1 MCLGINGE
9 RAVPSWHSTC
19 LKHTESALQTDSLG
33 PLLSRKRHTPKATPL
48 MRIESRP
55 ARLGL
60 TAALLLLTIL
70 VVGLGGLSVGRK
82 VASFQTTGV
91 IAEATDGGLRVVSA
105 DGASE
110 LETEDIVV
118 LVNGERALSVDEL
131 DRLLRCCAESDLQ
144 VLRDDELVSAS
155 HSLPG
160 VTLDW
165 AYIVLALT
173 GIAYLLIGLYTLS
186 RQRSRPILLFH
197 LWTLT
202 SAALYLLTPVAPLGG
217 IDRIFYLVDSVCR
230 LLLPP
235 LTLHFFLMFPA
246 RPRSRW
252 LRRAAPWLYLPATAL
267 LVVQFDQI
275 FGNGTLTGGLSAA
288 TLERQ
293 DRIELALLAL
303 FALAAAA
310 ALGRGLLSRHGW
322 EQGRQTQWIAFGVA
336 GGYLPFLLLYVVPF
350 SFELPAPAWTS
361 VAATAPLA
369 LVPLSFAYALLRY
382 RLWDV
387 AVIARDVAT
396 YALTVLL
403 AVLGFSLLSLL
414 IRRGVPQDM
423 VVARGF
429 LNASALLVIGALS
442 VPVRQGIGTGLQR
455 LQYRAQQSRRALERL
470 GEELLHE
477 RDLDRLA
484 SSLLKELEAALDLE
498 RSNLFLVE
506 GERLVAVREEREA
519 PSLELGDV
527 EASVWNEPHVLLAPA
542 PLADTAKSTP
552 MRLSI
557 LGYHCVFP
565 LAVRDRRVGLLYV
578 GHHQGGAPLS
588 SDDLALIRQL
598 LNQAALAIENAQLLE
613 QRRRQLDRVLDLQ
626 RFSEEIIASS
636 PAGIAVVDSAN
647 RIVTA
652 NTAFADLVALAQ
664 SDLEGRAL
672 DDLIPPHLFPEQG
685 EPPVEVRFEDSRDRE
700 QHLQLSVAEFLGA
713 SPGHR
718 VVVAL
723 DIAEREAMKRKLAEN
738 ERLAAIGAMA
748 AGVAHEV
755 NTPLTGISSYA
766 QMLLAET
773 PERDPRRRLLRRV
786 ERQTFRAA
794 RIVNTLLDFA
804 RRGRHEPTPVDMRAV
819 IRESCDMLAER
830 FAEAGVEVRV
840 DVDPDDT
847 VWVLGN
853 ETELGQ
859 VLANLLENA
868 VDAMT
873 EAGAEPRQLA
883 LALGEPAGTSSRE
896 KPDGTI
902 HVVID
907 DTGPGIREEHLSRV
921 FEPFF
926 STRKASG
933 GTGLGLSI
941 SQEIVRRH
949 GGDLSAR
956 NLNPGGC
963 RFTVRL
969 PRMVAPLVQAKEQGS

>member
-1 MCLGINGE
+1 
-9 RAVPSWHSTC
+9 
-19 LKHTESALQTDSLG
+19 
-33 PLLSRKRHTPKATPL
+33 

-70 VVGLGGLSVGRK
+70 VVGLGGFSVGRK
-82 VASFQTTGV
+82 VASFQTIGV
-91 IAEATDGGLRVVSA
+91 VAEATDSGLRVVSA
-105 DGASE
+105 DEASD
-110 LETEDIVV
+110 LETDDIIV
-118 LVNGERALSVDEL
+118 LVNGERALSADEL
-131 DRLLRCCAESDLQ
+131 DRLLRCCSESDLQ

-186 RQRSRPILLFH
+186 RQRTRPILLFH

-202 SAALYLLTPVAPLGG
+202 SAAVYLLTPVAPFDG
-217 IDRIFYLVDSVCR
+217 IDRIFYLADSVCR

-275 FGNGTLTGGLSAA
+275 FGSGTLTGGLSAA

-293 DRIELALLAL
+293 DRIELVLLVA

-310 ALGRGLLSRHGW
+310 VLGRSLLSRHGW

-350 SFELPAPAWTS
+350 SFELPAPAWLS

-423 VVARGF
+423 VVARGV
-429 LNASALLVIGALS
+429 LNASALLLIGTLSIPVRHGIGAS
-442 VPVRQGIGTGLQR
+442 LQR

-484 SSLLKELEAALDLE
+484 SSMLKELEEGLDLE
-498 RSNLFLVE
+498 QSNLFLVE
-506 GERLVAVREEREA
+506 GDHLVAVREEPEA
-519 PSLELGDV
+519 PSLELSDV
-527 EASVWNEPHVLLAPA
+527 DAGVWNEPHVLLAPA
-542 PLADTAKSTP
+542 PLADTARSTP
-552 MRLSI
+552 MRLSV

-565 LAVRDRRVGLLYV
+565 LAVRERRVGLLYV
-578 GHHQGGAPLS
+578 GHHTGGAPLS

-598 LNQAALAIENAQLLE
+598 LNQASLAIENAQLLE
-613 QRRRQLDRVLDLQ
+613 QTRRQVDRVSELKQ
-626 RFSEEIIASS
+626 FSDEIIESS
-636 PAGIAVVDSAN
+636 PAGIAVVDSAD

-652 NTAFADLVALAQ
+652 NGAFAALVGLTRR
-664 SDLEGRAL
+664 DLEGREL
-672 DDLIPPHLFPEQG
+672 GDLIPLELLPKQG
-685 EPPVEVRFEDSRDRE
+685 APPVEVRFEGLRSGQKALPQE
-700 QHLQLSVAEFLGA
+700 AAGEKALPQEAAGKEHLQLSVAEFLGSA
-713 SPGHR
+713 HGHR

-723 DIAEREAMKRKLAEN
+723 DITEREAMKRKLAEN

-773 PERDPRRRLLRRV
+773 PDRDPRRRLLRKV

-804 RRGRHEPTPVDMRAV
+804 RRGRHEPAAVDMGAV
-819 IRESCDMLAER
+819 IQESCDVLAER
-830 FAEAGVEVRV
+830 FAGAGVEVRV
-840 DVDPDDT
+840 DLGPDGT
-847 VWVLGN
+847 IWVLGN

-859 VLANLLENA
+859 VLANLLTNA
-868 VDAMT
+868 VDSMT
-873 EAGAEPRQLA
+873 EAGSGRRALTLA
-883 LALGEPAGTSSRE
+883 VENPN
-896 KPDGTI
+896 GTI
-902 HVVID
+902 NVHID
-907 DTGPGIREEHLSRV
+907 DTGPGIRQQHLDRV

-949 GGDLSAR
+949 GGDLFAT
-956 NLNPGGC
+956 NLDPRGC

-969 PRMVAPLVQAKEQGS
+969 PQMVSPPLAQAEEHGP

>member
-1 MCLGINGE
+1 
-9 RAVPSWHSTC
+9 
-19 LKHTESALQTDSLG
+19 
-33 PLLSRKRHTPKATPL
+33 

-70 VVGLGGLSVGRK
+70 VVGLGGFSVGRK
-82 VASFQTTGV
+82 VASFQTIGV
-91 IAEATDGGLRVVSA
+91 VAEATDSGLRVVSA
-105 DGASE
+105 DEASD
-110 LETEDIVV
+110 LETDDIIV
-118 LVNGERALSVDEL
+118 LVNGERALSADEL
-131 DRLLRCCAESDLQ
+131 DRLLRCCSESDLQ

-186 RQRSRPILLFH
+186 RQRTRPILLFH

-202 SAALYLLTPVAPLGG
+202 SAAVYLLTPVAPFDG
-217 IDRIFYLVDSVCR
+217 IDRIFYLADSVCR

-293 DRIELALLAL
+293 DRIELGLLVA
-303 FALAAAA
+303 FGLAAAA
-310 ALGRGLLSRHGW
+310 VLGRSLLSRHGW

-350 SFELPAPAWTS
+350 SLQLPAPAWMS
-361 VAATAPLA
+361 VAATVPLA

-429 LNASALLVIGALS
+429 LNASALLLIGTLSIPVRHGIGAS
-442 VPVRQGIGTGLQR
+442 LQR

-484 SSLLKELEAALDLE
+484 SSMLKELEEGLDVE
-498 RSNLFLVE
+498 QSNLFLVE
-506 GERLVAVREEREA
+506 GDHLVAVREEPEA
-519 PSLELGDV
+519 PSLELSDV
-527 EASVWNEPHVLLAPA
+527 DAGVWNEPHVLLAPA

-552 MRLSI
+552 MRLSV

-565 LAVRDRRVGLLYV
+565 LAVRERRVGLLYV
-578 GHHQGGAPLS
+578 GHHTGGAPLS

-598 LNQAALAIENAQLLE
+598 LNQASLAIENAQLLE
-613 QRRRQLDRVLDLQ
+613 QRRRQVDRVSELKQ
-626 RFSEEIIASS
+626 FSDEIIESS
-636 PAGIAVVDSAN
+636 PAGIAVVDSAD

-652 NTAFADLVALAQ
+652 NGAFAALVGLTR
-664 SDLEGRAL
+664 SDLEGREL
-672 DDLIPPHLFPEQG
+672 GDLIPLELLPKQG
-685 EPPVEVRFEDSRDRE
+685 DPPVEVRFALSQEAAE
-700 QHLQLSVAEFLGA
+700 KMHLQLSVAEFLGA
-713 SPGHR
+713 AHGHR

-723 DIAEREAMKRKLAEN
+723 DITEREAMKRRLAEN

-773 PERDPRRRLLRRV
+773 PDRDPRRRLLRKV

-804 RRGRHEPTPVDMRAV
+804 RRGRHEPAAVDMGAV
-819 IRESCDMLAER
+819 IQESCDVLAER

-840 DVDPDDT
+840 DLGPGGT
-847 VWVLGN
+847 IWVLGN

-859 VLANLLENA
+859 VLANLLTNA
-868 VDAMT
+868 VDSMT
-873 EAGAEPRQLA
+873 EAGGAPDAVHAGQEARATAGAPSGAGPRQLT
-883 LALGEPAGTSSRE
+883 LAVENPN
-896 KPDGTI
+896 GTI
-902 HVVID
+902 NVHID
-907 DTGPGIREEHLSRV
+907 DTGPGIRQQHLDRV

-949 GGDLSAR
+949 GGDLSAT
-956 NLNPGGC
+956 NLDPRGC

-969 PRMVAPLVQAKEQGS
+969 PQMVSPPLAQAEEHGP

>member
-1 MCLGINGE
+1 
-9 RAVPSWHSTC
+9 
-19 LKHTESALQTDSLG
+19 
-33 PLLSRKRHTPKATPL
+33 

-70 VVGLGGLSVGRK
+70 VVGLGGFSVGRK
-82 VASFQTTGV
+82 VASFQTIGLA
-91 IAEATDGGLRVVSA
+91 AEATDSGLRVASA
-105 DGASE
+105 DEASE
-110 LETEDIVV
+110 LQVGDIVV
-118 LVNGERALSVDEL
+118 LVNGERALSADEL
-131 DRLLRCCAESDLQ
+131 DRLLRCCSESHLQ
-144 VLRDDELVSAS
+144 VLRNDELVSAR

-165 AYIVLALT
+165 TYIALALT

-202 SAALYLLTPVAPLGG
+202 SAAVYLLTPLAPFDG
-217 IDRIFYLVDSVCR
+217 IDRVFYLVDSVCR

-235 LTLHFFLMFPA
+235 LTLHFFLVFPA
-246 RPRSRW
+246 RSRSRW
-252 LRRAAPWLYLPATAL
+252 LRRAVPWLYLPATAL
-267 LVVQFDQI
+267 LVVQFDQV
-275 FGNGTLTGGLSAA
+275 FGSGMLTGGLNAT

-293 DRIELALLAL
+293 DRIELVLLVA

-310 ALGRGLLSRHGW
+310 VLGRSLLSRHGW

-336 GGYLPFLLLYVVPF
+336 GGYVPFLLLYVVPF
-350 SFELPAPAWTS
+350 SFQLPAPAWLS

-423 VVARGF
+423 IVARGF
-429 LNASALLVIGALS
+429 LNASALLVIGTLS
-442 VPVRQGIGTGLQR
+442 IPVRRVIGTGLQR

-470 GEELLHE
+470 GEELLQE
-477 RDLDRLA
+477 RDLGRLA
-484 SSLLKELEAALDLE
+484 SIMLKELEEGLDLE
-498 RSNLFLVE
+498 HSNLFLVE
-506 GERLVAVREEREA
+506 GDQLVAVREEPEA
-519 PSLELGDV
+519 PALELSDLD
-527 EASVWNEPHVLLAPA
+527 ASIWSEPHFLLAPA

-552 MRLSI
+552 MRLAV
-557 LGYHCVFP
+557 LGYHYVFP
-565 LAVRDRRVGLLYV
+565 LEVRDRRVGLLYV
-578 GHHQGGAPLS
+578 GHHTGGAPLS
-588 SDDLALIRQL
+588 RDDLALIRQL

-613 QRRRQLDRVLDLQ
+613 QSRRQLDRVSELKQ
-626 RFSEEIIASS
+626 FSDKIIESS

-652 NTAFADLVALAQ
+652 NGAFAALVGLTR
-664 SDLEGRAL
+664 SDLEGQAL
-672 DDLIPPHLFPEQG
+672 DGLIPLQLFPKQG
-685 EPPVEVRFEDSRDRE
+685 DPPVEVRFEDSHGRE
-700 QHLQLSVAEFLGA
+700 KALPKEAAGKKQLQLSVAEFLGA
-713 SPGHR
+713 AHGHR
-718 VVVAL
+718 VVVAH
-723 DIAEREAMKRKLAEN
+723 DITEREAMKRELAEN
-738 ERLAAIGAMA
+738 QRLAAIGAMA

-773 PERDPRRRLLRRV
+773 PDRDPRRRLLRKV
-786 ERQTFRAA
+786 ERQAFRAA

-804 RRGRHEPTPVDMRAV
+804 RRGRHEPAAVDLVAV
-819 IRESCDMLAER
+819 IQESCDMLAER
-830 FAEAGVEVRV
+830 FAEAGVAVHV
-840 DVDPDDT
+840 DLDSDDGI
-847 VWVLGN
+847 WVLGN
-853 ETELGQ
+853 DTELGQ
-859 VLANLLENA
+859 VLANLLANA

-873 EAGAEPRQLA
+873 EAGSAPRRLTLA
-883 LALGEPAGTSSRE
+883 VRNL
-896 KPDGTI
+896 DGQI
-902 HVVID
+902 NVLID
-907 DTGPGIREEHLSRV
+907 DTGPGIREQHLERV

-926 STRKASG
+926 STRKANG

-949 GGDLSAR
+949 GGDLSAS
-956 NLNPGGC
+956 NLDPAGC

-969 PRMVAPLVQAKEQGS
+969 PRMVSPPLEPREQGP

>member
-1 MCLGINGE
+1 
-9 RAVPSWHSTC
+9 
-19 LKHTESALQTDSLG
+19 
-33 PLLSRKRHTPKATPL
+33 

-70 VVGLGGLSVGRK
+70 VVGLGGFSVGRK
-82 VASFQTTGV
+82 VASFQTIGV
-91 IAEATDGGLRVVSA
+91 VAEASDSGLRVVSA
-105 DGASE
+105 DEASD
-110 LETEDIVV
+110 LETDDIIV
-118 LVNGERALSVDEL
+118 LVNGERALSADEL
-131 DRLLRCCAESDLQ
+131 DRLLRCCSESDLQ

-186 RQRSRPILLFH
+186 RQRTRPILLFH

-202 SAALYLLTPVAPLGG
+202 SAAVYLLTPVAPFDG
-217 IDRIFYLVDSVCR
+217 IDRIFYLADSVCR

-293 DRIELALLAL
+293 DRIELVLLVA

-310 ALGRGLLSRHGW
+310 VLGRSLLSRHGW

-336 GGYLPFLLLYVVPF
+336 GGYLPFLVLYVVPF
-350 SFELPAPAWTS
+350 SFELSTPAWLS

-423 VVARGF
+423 VVARGV
-429 LNASALLVIGALS
+429 LNASALLLIGTLS
-442 VPVRQGIGTGLQR
+442 IPVRHGIGTSLQR

-484 SSLLKELEAALDLE
+484 SSMLKELEEGLDLE
-498 RSNLFLVE
+498 QSNLFLVE
-506 GERLVAVREEREA
+506 GDHLVAVREEPEA
-519 PSLELGDV
+519 PSLELSDV
-527 EASVWNEPHVLLAPA
+527 DADVWNEPHVLLAPA

-552 MRLSI
+552 MRLSV

-565 LAVRDRRVGLLYV
+565 LAVRERQVGLLYV
-578 GHHQGGAPLS
+578 GHHTGGAPLS

-598 LNQAALAIENAQLLE
+598 LNQASLAIENAQLLE
-613 QRRRQLDRVLDLQ
+613 QSRRQVDRVSELKQ
-626 RFSEEIIASS
+626 FSDEIIESS
-636 PAGIAVVDSAN
+636 PAGIAVVDSAD

-652 NTAFADLVALAQ
+652 NGAFAALVGLTR
-664 SDLEGRAL
+664 SDLEGREL
-672 DDLIPPHLFPEQG
+672 GDLIPLELLPKQG
-685 EPPVEVRFEDSRDRE
+685 DPPVEVRFEDSRSGHKALPQE
-700 QHLQLSVAEFLGA
+700 AAGNKALPQEAAGNKALPQEAAGKKQLQLSVAEFLGA
-713 SPGHR
+713 AHGHR

-723 DIAEREAMKRKLAEN
+723 DITEREALKRKLAEN

-766 QMLLAET
+766 QMLLSET
-773 PERDPRRRLLRRV
+773 PDRDPRRRLLRKV

-804 RRGRHEPTPVDMRAV
+804 RRGRHEPAAVDMGAV
-819 IRESCDMLAER
+819 IQESCDVLAER
-830 FAEAGVEVRV
+830 FAGAGVEVRV
-840 DVDPDDT
+840 DLGPDGT
-847 VWVLGN
+847 IWVLGN

-859 VLANLLENA
+859 VLANLLTNAVDSMTEAGGAPNA
-868 VDAMT
+868 VDAGQKARAT
-873 EAGAEPRQLA
+873 AGAPGGSGPRQLT
-883 LALGEPAGTSSRE
+883 LAVENPN
-896 KPDGTI
+896 GTI
-902 HVVID
+902 DVHID
-907 DTGPGIREEHLSRV
+907 DTGPGIRQQHLDRV

-949 GGDLSAR
+949 GGDLFAT
-956 NLNPGGC
+956 NLDPRGC

-969 PRMVAPLVQAKEQGS
+969 PQMVSPPLAQAEEHGP

>member
-1 MCLGINGE
+1 
-9 RAVPSWHSTC
+9 
-19 LKHTESALQTDSLG
+19 
-33 PLLSRKRHTPKATPL
+33 

-70 VVGLGGLSVGRK
+70 VVGLGGFSVGRK
-82 VASFQTTGV
+82 VASFQTIGLV
-91 IAEATDGGLRVVSA
+91 AEATDSGLRVASA
-105 DGASE
+105 NEASD
-110 LETEDIVV
+110 LQIGDIIV
-118 LVNGERALSVDEL
+118 LVNGERALSADEL
-131 DRLLRCCAESDLQ
+131 DRLLRCCSESDLE
-144 VLRDDELVSAS
+144 VLRDEELVSAR

-165 AYIVLALT
+165 AYIALALT

-202 SAALYLLTPVAPLGG
+202 SAAVYLLTPAVPYDG
-217 IDRIFYLVDSVCR
+217 IDRVFYLVDGVCR

-235 LTLHFFLMFPA
+235 LTLHFFLVFPE

-252 LRRAAPWLYLPATAL
+252 LRRAAPWLYLPAMAL

-275 FGNGTLTGGLSAA
+275 FGSGMLTGGLNAA
-288 TLERQ
+288 TLELQ
-293 DRIELALLAL
+293 DRIELVLLVAY
-303 FALAAAA
+303 ALAAAGV
-310 ALGRGLLSRHGW
+310 LGRSLLSRHGW

-350 SFELPAPAWTS
+350 SFQLPAPAWLS

-414 IRRGVPQDM
+414 IRRGVPPDM

-442 VPVRQGIGTGLQR
+442 IPVRQAIGTSLQR

-477 RDLDRLA
+477 RDLGRLA
-484 SSLLKELEAALDLE
+484 SIMLKELEEGLDLE
-498 RSNLFLVE
+498 HSNLFLVE
-506 GERLVAVREEREA
+506 GDQLVAVREEPEA
-519 PSLELGDV
+519 PALELSDV
-527 EASVWNEPHVLLAPA
+527 DALIWSESHFLLAPA

-552 MRLSI
+552 MRLSV
-557 LGYHCVFP
+557 LGYHYVFP
-565 LAVRDRRVGLLYV
+565 LEVRDRRVGLLYV
-578 GHHQGGAPLS
+578 GHHTGGAPLS

-613 QRRRQLDRVLDLQ
+613 QSRRQLDRVSELKQ
-626 RFSEEIIASS
+626 FSDEIIESS
-636 PAGIAVVDSAN
+636 PAGIAVVDSTS

-652 NTAFADLVALAQ
+652 NVAFAALVGLTR
-664 SDLEGRAL
+664 SDLEGQAL
-672 DDLIPPHLFPEQG
+672 HELIPLQLFPKQG
-685 EPPVEVRFEDSRDRE
+685 APPVEVRFEDSKGRE

-713 SPGHR
+713 VPGHR

-723 DIAEREAMKRKLAEN
+723 DITEREAMKRKLAEN
-738 ERLAAIGAMA
+738 QRLAAIGAMA

-773 PERDPRRRLLRRV
+773 PERDPRRRLLRKV

-804 RRGRHEPTPVDMRAV
+804 RRGRYEPAAVDLGAV
-819 IRESCDMLAER
+819 IQESCDMLAER
-830 FAEAGVEVRV
+830 FAEAGIEVHV
-840 DVDPDDT
+840 DLDPDNT

-853 ETELGQ
+853 DTELGQ
-859 VLANLLENA
+859 VLANLLANA

-873 EAGAEPRQLA
+873 EAGSGPRRLTLA
-883 LALGEPAGTSSRE
+883 VRNL
-896 KPDGTI
+896 DGQI
-902 HVVID
+902 NVFID
-907 DTGPGIREEHLSRV
+907 DTGPGIREQHLERV

-949 GGDLSAR
+949 GGDLSVA
-956 NLNPGGC
+956 NLDPAGC

-969 PRMVAPLVQAKEQGS
+969 PQMVSSPLEPQVQGP

>member
-1 MCLGINGE
+1 
-9 RAVPSWHSTC
+9 
-19 LKHTESALQTDSLG
+19 
-33 PLLSRKRHTPKATPL
+33 

-70 VVGLGGLSVGRK
+70 VVGLGGFSVGRK
-82 VASFQTTGV
+82 VASFQTIGV
-91 IAEATDGGLRVVSA
+91 VAEASDSGLRVVSA
-105 DGASE
+105 DEASD
-110 LETEDIVV
+110 LETDDIIV
-118 LVNGERALSVDEL
+118 LVNGERALSADEL
-131 DRLLRCCAESDLQ
+131 DRLLRCCSESDLQ

-186 RQRSRPILLFH
+186 RQRTRPILLFH

-202 SAALYLLTPVAPLGG
+202 SATVYLLTPVAPFDG
-217 IDRIFYLVDSVCR
+217 IDRIFYLADSVCR

-275 FGNGTLTGGLSAA
+275 FGSGTLTGGLSAA

-293 DRIELALLAL
+293 DRIELVLLVA

-310 ALGRGLLSRHGW
+310 VLGRSLLSRHGW

-350 SFELPAPAWTS
+350 SFELPAPAWLS

-423 VVARGF
+423 VVARGV
-429 LNASALLVIGALS
+429 LNASALLLIGTLSIPVRHGIGAS
-442 VPVRQGIGTGLQR
+442 LQR

-484 SSLLKELEAALDLE
+484 SSMLKELEEGLDLE
-498 RSNLFLVE
+498 QSNLFLVE
-506 GERLVAVREEREA
+506 GDHLVAVREEPEA
-519 PSLELGDV
+519 PSLELSDV
-527 EASVWNEPHVLLAPA
+527 DAGVWNEPHVLLAPA

-552 MRLSI
+552 MRLSV

-565 LAVRDRRVGLLYV
+565 LAVRERRVGLLYV
-578 GHHQGGAPLS
+578 GHHTGGAPLS

-598 LNQAALAIENAQLLE
+598 LNQASLAIENAQLLE
-613 QRRRQLDRVLDLQ
+613 QTRRQVDRVSELKQ
-626 RFSEEIIASS
+626 FSDEIIESS
-636 PAGIAVVDSAN
+636 PAGIAVVDSAD

-652 NTAFADLVALAQ
+652 NGAFAALVGLTRR
-664 SDLEGRAL
+664 DLEGREL
-672 DDLIPPHLFPEQG
+672 GDLIPLELLPKQG
-685 EPPVEVRFEDSRDRE
+685 DPPVEVRFEGLHSDQKALPQE
-700 QHLQLSVAEFLGA
+700 AAGKKALPQEAAGKEHLQLSVAEFLGSA
-713 SPGHR
+713 HGHR

-723 DIAEREAMKRKLAEN
+723 DITEREAMKRKLAEK

-773 PERDPRRRLLRRV
+773 PDRDPRRRLLRKV

-804 RRGRHEPTPVDMRAV
+804 RRGRHEPAAVDMGAV
-819 IRESCDMLAER
+819 IQESCDVLAER
-830 FAEAGVEVRV
+830 FAGAGVEVRV
-840 DVDPDDT
+840 DLGPDGT
-847 VWVLGN
+847 IWVLGN

-859 VLANLLENA
+859 VLANLLTNA
-868 VDAMT
+868 VDSMT
-873 EAGAEPRQLA
+873 EAGSGRRALTLA
-883 LALGEPAGTSSRE
+883 VENPN
-896 KPDGTI
+896 GTI
-902 HVVID
+902 NVHID
-907 DTGPGIREEHLSRV
+907 DTGPGIPEQHLDRV

-949 GGDLSAR
+949 GGDLFAT
-956 NLNPGGC
+956 NLDPRGC

-969 PRMVAPLVQAKEQGS
+969 PQMVSPPLAQAEKHGP

>member
-1 MCLGINGE
+1 
-9 RAVPSWHSTC
+9 
-19 LKHTESALQTDSLG
+19 
-33 PLLSRKRHTPKATPL
+33 

-70 VVGLGGLSVGRK
+70 VVGLGGFSVGRK
-82 VASFQTTGV
+82 VASFQTIGV
-91 IAEATDGGLRVVSA
+91 VAEATDSGLRVVSA
-105 DGASE
+105 DEASD
-110 LETEDIVV
+110 LETDDIIV
-118 LVNGERALSVDEL
+118 LVNGERALSADEL
-131 DRLLRCCAESDLQ
+131 DRLLRCCSESDLQ
-144 VLRDDELVSAS
+144 VLRNDELVSAS

-186 RQRSRPILLFH
+186 RQRTRPILLFH

-202 SAALYLLTPVAPLGG
+202 SAAVYLLTPVAPFDG
-217 IDRIFYLVDSVCR
+217 IDRIFYLADSVCR

-275 FGNGTLTGGLSAA
+275 FGSGTLTGGLSAA

-293 DRIELALLAL
+293 DRIELVLLVA
-303 FALAAAA
+303 FGLAAAA
-310 ALGRGLLSRHGW
+310 VLGRSLLSRHGW

-350 SFELPAPAWTS
+350 SLQLPAPAWMS

-423 VVARGF
+423 VVAKGV
-429 LNASALLVIGALS
+429 LNASALLLIGTLSIPVRHGIGAS
-442 VPVRQGIGTGLQR
+442 LQR

-484 SSLLKELEAALDLE
+484 SSMLKELEEGLDVE
-498 RSNLFLVE
+498 QSNLFLVE
-506 GERLVAVREEREA
+506 GDHLVAVREEPEA
-519 PSLELGDV
+519 PSLELSDV
-527 EASVWNEPHVLLAPA
+527 DAAVWNEPHVLLAPA

-552 MRLSI
+552 MRLSV

-565 LAVRDRRVGLLYV
+565 LAVRERRVGLLYV
-578 GHHQGGAPLS
+578 GHHTGGAPLS

-598 LNQAALAIENAQLLE
+598 LNQASLAIENAQLLE
-613 QRRRQLDRVLDLQ
+613 QRRRQVDRVSELKQ
-626 RFSEEIIASS
+626 FSDEIIESS
-636 PAGIAVVDSAN
+636 PAGIAVVDSADL
-647 RIVTA
+647 IVTA
-652 NTAFADLVALAQ
+652 NGAFAALVGLTR
-664 SDLEGRAL
+664 SDLEGREL
-672 DDLIPPHLFPEQG
+672 GDLIPLELLPKQG
-685 EPPVEVRFEDSRDRE
+685 DPPVEVRFALSQEAAE
-700 QHLQLSVAEFLGA
+700 KMHLQLSVAEFLGA
-713 SPGHR
+713 AHGHR

-723 DIAEREAMKRKLAEN
+723 DITEREAMKRKLAEN

-773 PERDPRRRLLRRV
+773 PDRDPRRRLLRKV

-804 RRGRHEPTPVDMRAV
+804 RRGRHEPAAVDMGAV
-819 IRESCDMLAER
+819 IQESCDVLAER
-830 FAEAGVEVRV
+830 FAGAGVEVRV
-840 DVDPDDT
+840 DLGPDGT
-847 VWVLGN
+847 IWVLGN

-859 VLANLLENA
+859 VLANLLTNA
-868 VDAMT
+868 VDSMT
-873 EAGAEPRQLA
+873 EAGGAPDAVNAGQKARATAGAPSGSGSRALTLA
-883 LALGEPAGTSSRE
+883 VENPN
-896 KPDGTI
+896 GTI
-902 HVVID
+902 NVHID
-907 DTGPGIREEHLSRV
+907 DTGPGIPEQHLDRV

-949 GGDLSAR
+949 GGDLSAT
-956 NLNPGGC
+956 NLDPRGC

-969 PRMVAPLVQAKEQGS
+969 PQMVSPPLAQAEEHGP

>member
-1 MCLGINGE
+1 
-9 RAVPSWHSTC
+9 
-19 LKHTESALQTDSLG
+19 
-33 PLLSRKRHTPKATPL
+33 

-70 VVGLGGLSVGRK
+70 VVGLGGFSVGRK
-82 VASFQTTGV
+82 VASFQTIGV
-91 IAEATDGGLRVVSA
+91 VAEATDSGLRVVSA
-105 DGASE
+105 DVASD
-110 LETEDIVV
+110 LETDDIIV
-118 LVNGERALSVDEL
+118 LVNGERALSADEL
-131 DRLLRCCAESDLQ
+131 DRLLRCCSESDLQ

-186 RQRSRPILLFH
+186 RQRTRPILLFH

-202 SAALYLLTPVAPLGG
+202 SAAVYLLTPVAPFDG
-217 IDRIFYLVDSVCR
+217 IDRIFYLADSVCR

-252 LRRAAPWLYLPATAL
+252 LRRAAPWLYLPAMAL

-275 FGNGTLTGGLSAA
+275 FGSGTLTGGLSAA

-293 DRIELALLAL
+293 DRIELVLIVA
-303 FALAAAA
+303 FALAAAGV
-310 ALGRGLLSRHGW
+310 LGRSLLSRHGW

-350 SFELPAPAWTS
+350 SFELSTPAWLS

-423 VVARGF
+423 VVARGV
-429 LNASALLVIGALS
+429 LNASALLLIGTLSIPVRHGIGAS
-442 VPVRQGIGTGLQR
+442 LQR

-484 SSLLKELEAALDLE
+484 SSMLKELEEGLDVE
-498 RSNLFLVE
+498 QSNLFLVE
-506 GERLVAVREEREA
+506 GDHLVAVREEPEA
-519 PSLELGDV
+519 PSLELSDV
-527 EASVWNEPHVLLAPA
+527 DAGVWNEPHVLLAPA

-552 MRLSI
+552 MRLSV

-565 LAVRDRRVGLLYV
+565 LVVRERRVGLLYV
-578 GHHQGGAPLS
+578 GHHTGGAPLS

-598 LNQAALAIENAQLLE
+598 LNQASLAIENAQLLE
-613 QRRRQLDRVLDLQ
+613 QRRRQVDRVSELKQ
-626 RFSEEIIASS
+626 FSDEIIESS
-636 PAGIAVVDSAN
+636 PAGIAVVDSADL
-647 RIVTA
+647 IVTA
-652 NTAFADLVALAQ
+652 NGAFAALVGLTR
-664 SDLEGRAL
+664 SDLEGRKL
-672 DDLIPPHLFPEQG
+672 GDLIPLELLPKQG
-685 EPPVEVRFEDSRDRE
+685 DPPVEVRFEDLHSGQ
-700 QHLQLSVAEFLGA
+700 QHLQLSVAKFLGSA
-713 SPGHR
+713 HGHR

-723 DIAEREAMKRKLAEN
+723 DITEREAMKRKLAEN

-773 PERDPRRRLLRRV
+773 PDRDPRRRLLRKV

-804 RRGRHEPTPVDMRAV
+804 RRGRHEPAAVDMGAV
-819 IRESCDMLAER
+819 IQESCDVLAER
-830 FAEAGVEVRV
+830 FAGAGVEVRV
-840 DVDPDDT
+840 DLGPNGT
-847 VWVLGN
+847 IWVLGN

-859 VLANLLENA
+859 VLVNLLTNA
-868 VDAMT
+868 VDSMT
-873 EAGAEPRQLA
+873 EAGGAPNAVNAGQKAPATAGAPSGSGPRQLT
-883 LALGEPAGTSSRE
+883 LAVENPN
-896 KPDGTI
+896 GTI
-902 HVVID
+902 NVHID
-907 DTGPGIREEHLSRV
+907 DTGPGIRQQHLDRV

-949 GGDLSAR
+949 GGDLFAT
-956 NLNPGGC
+956 NLDPRGC

-969 PRMVAPLVQAKEQGS
+969 PQMVSPPLAQAEEHGP

>member
-1 MCLGINGE
+1 
-9 RAVPSWHSTC
+9 
-19 LKHTESALQTDSLG
+19 
-33 PLLSRKRHTPKATPL
+33 

-70 VVGLGGLSVGRK
+70 VVGLGGFSVGRK
-82 VASFQTTGV
+82 VASFQTIGLA
-91 IAEATDGGLRVVSA
+91 AEATDSGLRVVSA
-105 DGASE
+105 NEASD
-110 LETEDIVV
+110 LEIGDIVV
-118 LVNGERALSVDEL
+118 LVNGERALSADEL
-131 DRLLRCCAESDLQ
+131 DRLLRCCSESDLQ
-144 VLRDDELVSAS
+144 VLRDDELVSAR

-165 AYIVLALT
+165 AYIALALT

-197 LWTLT
+197 LWTLS
-202 SAALYLLTPVAPLGG
+202 SAAVYLLTPVAPFDG
-217 IDRIFYLVDSVCR
+217 IDRVFYLGDSVCR

-235 LTLHFFLMFPA
+235 LTLHFFLVFPA
-246 RPRSRW
+246 RSPSRW
-252 LRRAAPWLYLPATAL
+252 LRRAVPWLYLPAIAL
-267 LVVQFDQI
+267 LVVQFDQV
-275 FGNGTLTGGLSAA
+275 FGSGMLTGGLNAA
-288 TLERQ
+288 TLELQ
-293 DRIELALLAL
+293 DRIELFLLVAYALT
-303 FALAAAA
+303 AAAV
-310 ALGRGLLSRHGW
+310 LGRSLLSRRGW

-350 SFELPAPAWTS
+350 SLQLPAPPWLS

-423 VVARGF
+423 VVAKGF
-429 LNASALLVIGALS
+429 LNASALLVIGTLS
-442 VPVRQGIGTGLQR
+442 IPVRQGIGASLQR

-477 RDLDRLA
+477 RDLGRLA
-484 SSLLKELEAALDLE
+484 SSMLKELEEGLDLE
-498 RSNLFLVE
+498 QSNLFLVE
-506 GERLVAVREEREA
+506 GDRLVAVREEPEA
-519 PSLELGDV
+519 PALELTDV
-527 EASVWNEPHVLLAPA
+527 DASIWSEPHFLLAPA
-542 PLADTAKSTP
+542 PLADTAQSTP
-552 MRLSI
+552 MRLAV
-557 LGYHCVFP
+557 LGYHYVFP

-578 GHHQGGAPLS
+578 GHHTGGAPLS
-588 SDDLALIRQL
+588 SDDLALVRQL

-613 QRRRQLDRVLDLQ
+613 QRRRQLDRVSELKQ
-626 RFSEEIIASS
+626 FSEEIIESS

-652 NTAFADLVALAQ
+652 NGTFAALVGLTR
-664 SDLEGRAL
+664 SDVEGQAL
-672 DDLIPPHLFPEQG
+672 DDLIPLQLFPKQG
-685 EPPVEVRFEDSRDRE
+685 DPPVEVRFQDSCSRE
-700 QHLQLSVAEFLGA
+700 QNLQLSAAEFLGA
-713 SPGHR
+713 AHGHR

-723 DIAEREAMKRKLAEN
+723 DITEREAMKRKLAEN

-773 PERDPRRRLLRRV
+773 PDRDPRRRLLRKV

-804 RRGRHEPTPVDMRAV
+804 RHGGHEPAAVDLGAV
-819 IRESCDMLAER
+819 IQESCDMLAER
-830 FAEAGVEVRV
+830 FARAGVEVHV
-840 DVDPDDT
+840 DLGPDDT

-853 ETELGQ
+853 DTELGQ
-859 VLANLLENA
+859 VLANLLANA

-873 EAGAEPRQLA
+873 EAGSGTKKLTLA
-883 LALGEPAGTSSRE
+883 VRNL
-896 KPDGTI
+896 DGQI
-902 HVVID
+902 NVHID
-907 DTGPGIREEHLSRV
+907 DTGPGIREQHLERV

-949 GGDLSAR
+949 GGDLSAS
-956 NLNPGGC
+956 NLHSAGC
-963 RFTVRL
+963 RFIVRL
-969 PRMVAPLVQAKEQGS
+969 PQMVSPLAPPEQGP